1 MLCDVV
7 KFKDNAKIM
16 LAKDRAG
23 TARINACGDGGSA
36 IGNFRQRSKKPIPQI
51 R

>member
-23 TARINACGDGGSA
+23 TARINACGDGSFASLEATNVTEAGSPL
-36 IGNFRQRSKKPIPQI
+36 R
-51 R
+51 